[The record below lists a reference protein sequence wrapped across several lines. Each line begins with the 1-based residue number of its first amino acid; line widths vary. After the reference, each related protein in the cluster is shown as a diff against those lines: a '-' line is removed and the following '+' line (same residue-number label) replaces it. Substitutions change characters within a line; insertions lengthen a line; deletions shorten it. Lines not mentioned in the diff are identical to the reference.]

1 MFYNSYHDPISCLH
15 PIFDF
20 SKKKFI
26 FFIFMHNSLRAT
38 SKSSLVSSF
47 LKQKTFFS
55 SNFKKFSRSRVMN
68 PKAFLIWNR
77 QWRTSFHYHFE
88 LQSDIS
94 KNNRLSRIGYKKCTS
109 FHRRL
114 KFEAIQEVYY
124 RNQYHLLFF
133 TFSRNI
139 VQNLINHNENLFSI
153 MLEHFQNSSRH
164 GFTLQK
170 NFQNSMKKKLETR

>member
-1 MFYNSYHDPISCLH
+1 MLFNIYHGPISCLDQ
-15 PIFDF
+15 IFDF
-20 SKKKFI
+20 SKKNFH

-55 SNFKKFSRSRVMN
+55 SNFKKFSRSRMMN

-94 KNNRLSRIGYKKCTS
+94 KNNRLARIGYKKGTS
-109 FHRRL
+109 FLRRL
-114 KFEAIQEVYY
+114 NEPPKKAGALFISYPIKTRIFLNIAPELKMIMKTCSLLSIPNEKCFRIHHTTSRKFSKI
-124 RNQYHLLFF
+124 
-133 TFSRNI
+133 
-139 VQNLINHNENLFSI
+139 
-153 MLEHFQNSSRH
+153 
-164 GFTLQK
+164 G
-170 NFQNSMKKKLETR
+170 